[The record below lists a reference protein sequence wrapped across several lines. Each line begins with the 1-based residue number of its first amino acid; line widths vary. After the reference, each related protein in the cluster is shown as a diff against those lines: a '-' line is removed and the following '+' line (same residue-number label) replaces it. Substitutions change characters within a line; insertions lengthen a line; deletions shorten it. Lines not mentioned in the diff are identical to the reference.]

1 MPRTAIK
8 GREVGTVD
16 TDWEGASGFEFLFLA
31 RLDGGW
37 LETAEVVVCSM
48 LVTHDEAGVV
58 GGGDRLA
65 GKVLDLEGGS
75 DWLTGTWCR
84 TGESD
89 ALGEGG
95 VGEDGELRPVTSTS
109 WCWHWV
115 LRLSPSYPLVEGA
128 TNSHLV

>member
-58 GGGDRLA
+58 GGSDGLA
-65 GKVLDLEGGS
+65 GKVLDLKGGS
-75 DWLTGTWCR
+75 DWLTGTWR
-84 TGESD
+84 GIRESN
-89 ALGEGG
+89 ALSESG
-95 VGEDGELRPVTSTS
+95 VGEDGE
-109 WCWHWV
+109 
-115 LRLSPSYPLVEGA
+115 
-128 TNSHLV
+128 